1 MSLEIDFTPII
12 KKYSAMAT
20 PSSVDSLLR
29 NIAENMLRETR
40 QRIHEQ
46 GKKASGSQIG
56 TYSPKYIKTRVK
68 RNRGTSPKVILSLSG
83 QMENDYKVVPIQ
95 GGYGLGFDN
104 SFNADKAT
112 WMQEKYGAIYDLTS
126 EERKDMILIIRDWFE
141 KKT

>member
-12 KKYSAMAT
+12 KKYSAIAT

-29 NIAENMLRETR
+29 NIAINMLRETSG
-40 QRIHEQ
+40 RIHEQ
-46 GKKASGSQIG
+46 GKNASGNQIG
-56 TYSPKYIKTRVK
+56 TYAPSYVKQRIK
-68 RNRGTSPKVILSLSG
+68 RNLRSPNKVILFYEG
-83 QMENDYKVVPIQ
+83 QMQRDYKVIPVQ